1 MTNYIAHVSHVTQPK
16 NEKSEIKQ
24 KLLRKMQHK
33 QIYTPKTI
41 QTEKRG
47 TEKSKQYIAYHI
59 ISVTGV

>member
-47 TEKSKQYIAYHI
+47 TEKSKQYIA
-59 ISVTGV
+59 